1 MNKFAECPIEK
12 RQTATF
18 AACRRCGVISGPDDW
33 LRPCN
38 LAPRARGVPVAIFQ
52 LRVGLAE
59 VRAEI
64 FRGSVGDGVWKRIHA
79 RTRRVALGATAVM
92 VPRAP
97 RLQDMS
103 RRRALESCCT

>member
-38 LAPRARGVPVAIFQ
+38 LAPRASGVPVAIFQ
-52 LRVGLAE
+52 RRVGLDE
-59 VRAEI
+59 VRDEI
-64 FRGSVGDGVWKRIHA
+64 FRGSGEMEFGCGF
-79 RTRRVALGATAVM
+79 TL
-92 VPRAP
+92 VPVVLLSAP
-97 RLQDMS
+97 R
-103 RRRALESCCT
+103 R